1 MNDPT
6 LIKPALRTGLVN
18 EYYFSA
24 KLAEIARMRQEG
36 ADIINL
42 GIGSPDMAPAPEV
55 ISELERY
62 ASESNNHGYQSYRGI
77 PALRKAFSDWYGKHF
92 GVMPDPDTE
101 ILPLMGSKEGIM
113 HISMAFL
120 DPGDEVLVP
129 DPGYPAYASAAKLAG
144 GVVRS
149 YDLSEENGW
158 RPDLRAIET
167 SGTDR
172 VKIMWINYP
181 HMPTGARVSYTL
193 FEELVRFARRNRIL
207 LCNDNPYSFILNN
220 DHLSILSVP
229 GADETALE
237 LNSLSK
243 SHNMAGWRIGMLAGN
258 STYINNVLKVKSN
271 MDSGMFQPLQVAAA
285 AALALP
291 ESWYEELN
299 SVYSR
304 RRILAA
310 QIMNALMCTFDD
322 SQSGLFL
329 WGKIPDGYN
338 DAEELTEELL
348 HNNHLFVTPGSIF
361 GNNGR
366 RHIRIS
372 LCASEELL
380 SGALIRV
387 RERVNTNQL
396 KTA

>member
-1 MNDPT
+1 MDNSF
-6 LIKPALRTGLVN
+6 IRAASRSGLVN
-18 EYYFSA
+18 EYYFSS
-24 KLAEIARMRQEG
+24 KLAQVARMRQEG
-36 ADIINL
+36 AGIINL

-55 ISELERY
+55 IAELTQC
-62 ASESNNHGYQSYRGI
+62 ASLITSHGYQGYRGI
-77 PALRKAFSDWYGKHF
+77 PALRKAFAEWYARYF
-92 GVMPDPDTE
+92 STILDPDTE

-113 HISMAFL
+113 HISMAFI

-129 DPGYPAYASAAKLAG
+129 DPGYPAYAAAATLAG
-144 GVVRS
+144 GVVRK
-149 YDLSEENGW
+149 YDLTDENGW
-158 RPDLRAIET
+158 LPDMDAIEAAVNE
-167 SGTDR
+167 R

-181 HMPTGARVSYTL
+181 HMPTGAGATRQL
-193 FEELVRFARRNRIL
+193 FEKLVIFSRKHRIL
-207 LCNDNPYSFILNN
+207 LCSDNPYSFILNN